1 MKFNQHKK
9 WAIPPLLL
17 AAVWWAAPS
26 ETDHAPSRDATARSS
41 RRTGAEIALRHS
53 VHRGA
58 PPAVASAS
66 TPIADREDEETP
78 ASILAR
84 LVAEM
89 DVAELC
95 DHLRDLAPADLRG
108 EAGRLLVRRWV
119 ELDPATA
126 TRWVAQLDDAE
137 ARRELSSAAALAWS
151 ERDIAAALAWARS
164 LPRGETSDRVIND
177 LGIEIARTDPVLS
190 LNLAA
195 DLPEGDARHA
205 LELHAARQWA
215 FLDSEAAKNWAAKLS
230 SGNRRDEA
238 LAAVTLAIASEDGEG
253 AARFL
258 VEKMSV
264 GPESYRAV
272 IGVVQR
278 WAQTDYLAALKWV
291 ERFPATPLR
300 ETALAVLA
308 ERKPARAH

>member
-1 MKFNQHKK
+1 M
-9 WAIPPLLL
+9 
-17 AAVWWAAPS
+17 
-26 ETDHAPSRDATARSS
+26 D
-41 RRTGAEIALRHS
+41 G
-53 VHRGA
+53 
-58 PPAVASAS
+58 
-66 TPIADREDEETP
+66 EDEETP
-78 ASILAR
+78 ATILSR
-84 LVAEM
+84 LVREM
-89 DVAELC
+89 DVAELRG
-95 DHLRDLAPADLRG
+95 HLRDLVGAEVRG
-108 EAGRLLVRRWV
+108 EAGHLLLRRWV
-119 ELDPATA
+119 ELDPPAA
-126 TRWVAQLDDAE
+126 TRWVDELDDAE

-164 LPRGETSDRVIND
+164 LPRGETSDRVINE

-195 DLPEGDARHA
+195 DLPEGGARHA
-205 LELHAARQWA
+205 LELHAAGQWA
-215 FLDSEAAKNWAAKLS
+215 LLDSEAAKNWAANLA

-278 WAQTDYLAALKWV
+278 WAQTDYFAALRWV
-291 ERFPATPLR
+291 ERFPAAPLR

-308 ERKPARAH
+308 ERIPARAK